1 VSFTEGSS
9 WCHRRFVP
17 SVRLIHG
24 CRGYRVAVR
33 SPWSFTDSVVP
44 VVATAIH
51 AGHDLRP
58 AIASCTALDD
68 ATRLREEDP
77 FTDRLTSVGGST
89 VVAHR
94 SRFEVD
100 LNRPRDDAVYRT
112 PADAWRLELWRE
124 TPPADEIERSRHL
137 YDDFYVEFR
146 RRLDALAERGPF
158 VVLDLHSYNHRRD
171 GAGAPPAPD
180 ATNPEVNV
188 GTGALDRVRWS
199 RVVHR
204 FREAL
209 AAQKVCG
216 HRLDVRENVRFRGGE
231 LSRWVDQRYP
241 GRGCAL
247 AIEFKKVFMDEWT
260 GALDE
265 RHLEELRDALRAVVP
280 AIIEELR
287 CPAPT

>member
-1 VSFTEGSS
+1 LDAKGYGS
-9 WCHRRFVP
+9 R
-17 SVRLIHG
+17 VRL
-24 CRGYRVAVR
+24 
-33 SPWSFTDSVVP
+33 PWSFTDSATP

-58 AIASCTALDD
+58 AVASCTALDD

-77 FTDRLTSVGGST
+77 FTDHLTSIGGSR

-100 LNRPRDDAVYRT
+100 LNRPRNAAVYRT
-112 PADAWRLELWRE
+112 PADAWGLELWRE
-124 TPPADEIERSRHL
+124 KPSAEELERSREL
-137 YDDFYVEFR
+137 YDNFYDELGH
-146 RRLDALAERGPF
+146 RLDTLAEHGAF

-171 GAGAPPAPD
+171 GADAPPAPD

-188 GTGALDRVRWS
+188 GTGALDATRW
-199 RVVHR
+199 RRLVDR
-204 FREAL
+204 FVETL
-209 AAQKVCG
+209 SAQTVCG
-216 HRLDVRENVRFRGGE
+216 RRLDVRENVRFRGGE
-231 LSRWVDQRYP
+231 LSRWVNRRYE

-260 GALDE
+260 GELDE
-265 RHLEELRDALRAVVP
+265 RHLEELRGALAAIVP
-280 AIIEELR
+280 ALIEDLR

>member
-1 VSFTEGSS
+1 MIFGGQGYD
-9 WCHRRFVP
+9 
-17 SVRLIHG
+17 SV
-24 CRGYRVAVR
+24 VR
-33 SPWSFTDSVVP
+33 PAWSLTDSFVP

-58 AIASCTALDD
+58 AVASCIALDD
-68 ATRLREEDP
+68 STRLREEDP

-89 VVAHR
+89 VVVHR

-100 LNRPRDDAVYRT
+100 LNRPRDAAVYQT
-112 PADAWRLELWRE
+112 PEDAWGLELWRE
-124 TPPADEIERSRHL
+124 TPDADEIERSRLL
-137 YDDFYVEFR
+137 YDDFYFEFG

-171 GAGAPPAPD
+171 GADEPPAPD

-199 RVVHR
+199 RVIDR
-204 FREAL
+204 FLETL

-216 HRLDVRENVRFRGGE
+216 RRLDVRENVRFRGGE
-231 LSRWVDQRYP
+231 LCRWVERRSK

-260 GALDE
+260 GELDE
-265 RHLEELRDALRAVVP
+265 RHLEELRNALAVVVP
-280 AIIEELR
+280 ALIEDVR
-287 CPAPT
+287 CSAPT